1 MITAV
6 VLVLIAAALL
16 FGSGWLSCSIARKLE
31 ARFPPRGVFVTANG
45 VRMHVLDLAPAQPSD
60 PPLPTVLLLHG
71 ANLCSEDM
79 RMALGER
86 LAQRLRVIIPD
97 RPGQGYSAP
106 GCGPLASPAYQVTLI
121 REVLREIGV
130 RGPLIVVGHSFGGL
144 IALRYTLDN
153 PDTVRGLVVINPTT
167 HPRPHGIRWVQ
178 RAFDVLMKPSI
189 NYTVLPPMFMAMTG
203 RVAARIFRP
212 ERPPTDYVD
221 RSRLELALMAKRF
234 SGSLQEYSGL
244 RDQLTDHVP
253 RYPAVRVPTVI
264 VAGSADPVV
273 PPQLHAEALAQALP
287 QARLVR
293 LAGAGHMAHH
303 AHAEAIAAEIERLAG
318 CAGGHTTLRAV
329 QRPLQHPAQAGFAQR
344 S

>member
-31 ARFPPRGVFVTANG
+31 ARFPPRGLFVSANG
-45 VRMHVLDLAPAQPSD
+45 VRMHLLDLPAAQPSD
-60 PPLPTVLLLHG
+60 RTLPTVLLVHG

-86 LAQRLRVIIPD
+86 LSRKLRVIIPD

-106 GCGPLASPAYQVTLI
+106 GLGPLASPAYQVTLI
-121 REVLREIGV
+121 REVLRERGV
-130 RGPLIVVGHSFGGL
+130 SGPLIVVGHSFGGL
-144 IALRYTLDN
+144 IALRYALDN
-153 PDTVRGLVVINPTT
+153 PDTVKGLVVINPTT
-167 HPRPHGIRWVQ
+167 HPRPHGIRWIQ
-178 RAFDVLMKPSI
+178 RVFDVLMKPSI
-189 NYTVLPPMFMAMTG
+189 NYTVLPPMFMAMMG
-203 RVAARIFRP
+203 RVATRIFRP
-212 ERPPTDYVD
+212 EPPPPDYAE
-221 RSRLELALMAKRF
+221 RSRLGLALMAKRF

-273 PPQLHAEALAQALP
+273 PPQIHAEALAQAIP
-287 QARLVR
+287 GARLVR
-293 LAGAGHMAHH
+293 IAGAGHMAHH
-303 AHAEAIAAEIERLAG
+303 AHAEVIAAEIERLAG
-318 CAGGHTTLRAV
+318 CAGGQTTLRAV
-329 QRPLQHPAQAGFAQR
+329 ERPLQAAAAPQR
-344 S
+344 A